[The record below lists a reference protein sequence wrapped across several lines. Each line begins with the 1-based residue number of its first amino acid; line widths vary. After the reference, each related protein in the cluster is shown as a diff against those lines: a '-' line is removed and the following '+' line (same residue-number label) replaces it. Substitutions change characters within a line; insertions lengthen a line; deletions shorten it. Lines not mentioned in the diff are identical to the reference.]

1 MKANELADKYQ
12 YSLPYSRQD
21 VLDIYAEGYRQAIAD
36 VLNLANGEVI
46 NGVLKGMVDAD
57 KVEELW
63 KSF

>member
-46 NGVLKGMVDAD
+46 NGVLMGMVDAE
-57 KVEELW
+57 KVREL
-63 KSF
+63 K

>member
-46 NGVLKGMVDAD
+46 NGVIKGMVDAE
-57 KVEELW
+57 KVKEL
-63 KSF
+63 K